1 MAKGSKHIN
10 HGVKVDDDGQ
20 VFIKCLDE
28 VPVNATLAN
37 NEVVIYLDEGS
48 NDLKFK
54 AKYSNGNVSIGTLS
68 IT

>member
-28 VPVNATLAN
+28 EPVNATLAN